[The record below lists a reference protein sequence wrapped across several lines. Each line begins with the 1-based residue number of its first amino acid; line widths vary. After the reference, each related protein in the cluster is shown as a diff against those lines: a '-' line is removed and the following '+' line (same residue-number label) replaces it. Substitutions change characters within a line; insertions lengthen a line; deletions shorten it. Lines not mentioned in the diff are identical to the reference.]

1 MSGAYRYKGLR
12 PDGRTVEGQITASS
26 EQDAVT
32 QLASQRIH
40 AFEVVPDTANR
51 RRFVRRKAGARDRVR
66 VLRQLSMLVRAG
78 APLLTCFDSLLE
90 DEPCLEIHDKLR
102 SIRSDLRGGG
112 RLSLALS
119 RHFPDLP
126 DYAPRLVEL
135 GEATGSLAERLAE
148 VSGQMERDLAAAEE
162 LRNALAYP
170 AFLAFAGV
178 GAVLFIF
185 MVVVPRFSALLS
197 EARGEIPLV
206 SRIVL
211 SIGQAVSEHSVLVL
225 AGLALLV
232 VAGIRIVS
240 LSSTRQALV
249 GVAFRTPVLGR
260 FLNASDTAR
269 WARVTGTAL
278 AAGASLLDALTL
290 AERGVMS
297 ARRREGLAE
306 ARRAVRSGEPL
317 EAALRANTDMVAMT
331 LNLIRTGRLS
341 GAMADMLLFVAESG
355 EQQARNLSKR
365 LTSLAEPL
373 AIAFI
378 ASIIGLIV
386 VSLVLAMSSLY
397 SFDIN

>member
-1 MSGAYRYKGLR
+1 MSEAYRYKGLR
-12 PDGRTVEGQITASS
+12 LDGRLVEGRITASS
-26 EQDAVT
+26 EQDAVA
-32 QLASQRIH
+32 QLTSQRIQ
-40 AFEVVPDTANR
+40 AFEVQPDTANR
-51 RRFVRRKAGARDRVR
+51 RRFARRKASPRDRVR

-90 DEPCLEIHDKLR
+90 DEPCLEIHDRLKAV
-102 SIRSDLRGGG
+102 RSDLRGGG
-112 RLSLALS
+112 RLSLAFS
-119 RHFPDLP
+119 RHFVDLP

-170 AFLAFAGV
+170 AFLAFAGL

-197 EARGEIPLV
+197 DARGEIPLV

-211 SIGQAVSEHSVLVL
+211 NIGQTVSEHSILVLVGLGLTVL
-225 AGLALLV
+225 AGVRLASMASTREAL
-232 VAGIRIVS
+232 IRI
-240 LSSTRQALV
+240 
-249 GVAFRTPVLGR
+249 AFRTPIIGR
-260 FLNASDTAR
+260 FLDASDTAR

-290 AERGVMS
+290 AERGVIS
-297 ARRREGLAE
+297 ISRREGLAE
-306 ARRAVRSGEPL
+306 VRRAVRSGDPV
-317 EAALRANTDMVAMT
+317 EAALRAHTDMDAMT

-378 ASIIGLIV
+378 ASIIGLVV